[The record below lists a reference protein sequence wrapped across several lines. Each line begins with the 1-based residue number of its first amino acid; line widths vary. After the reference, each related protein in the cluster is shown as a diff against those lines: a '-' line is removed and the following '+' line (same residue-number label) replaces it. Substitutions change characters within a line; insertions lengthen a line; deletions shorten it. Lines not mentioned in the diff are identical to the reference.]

1 MTKRRVTHVDRG
13 ATERVRKAAIDL
25 FRARGYHGTPI
36 RAVASVVKIKAGS
49 LYYHLPS
56 KQQILYE
63 NFEKTMNDCLD
74 GLRAACESSSD
85 PRQRLRAAVRFHVLF
100 HIERKDDA
108 KLDR

>member
-49 LYYHLPS
+49 LYYS

-100 HIERKDDA
+100 HIEREDDA